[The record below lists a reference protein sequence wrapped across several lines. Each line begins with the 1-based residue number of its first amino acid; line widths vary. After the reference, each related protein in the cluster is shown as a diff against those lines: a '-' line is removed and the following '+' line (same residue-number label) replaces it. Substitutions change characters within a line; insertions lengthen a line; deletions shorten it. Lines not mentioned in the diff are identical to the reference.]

1 GGSYVLKELD
11 GSILQQ
17 GVSAFQLLPYVSHH
31 NKKLLKEIAREVLY
45 NFDLFGSHAS
55 LTALPKPKFGQCHR
69 SWRGLPNAY
78 FVMVVHFR

>member
-1 GGSYVLKELD
+1 GSHVLKELD

-31 NKKLLKEIAREVLY
+31 SKKLLEEIAREVLY
-45 NFDLFGSHAS
+45 DFNLFGSHAS
-55 LTALPKPKFGQCHR
+55 RMALLKPKYGQCHR
-69 SWRGLPNAY
+69 SQRGLPNAY